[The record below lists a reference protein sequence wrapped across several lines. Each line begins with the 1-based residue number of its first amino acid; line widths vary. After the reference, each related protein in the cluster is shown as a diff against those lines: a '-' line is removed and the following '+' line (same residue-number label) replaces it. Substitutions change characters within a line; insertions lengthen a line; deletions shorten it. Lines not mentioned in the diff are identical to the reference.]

1 MRSVTRS
8 PVSVKPRN
16 VPPGGWNLF
25 DSNPALWFY
34 RNFMDSCVKYL
45 SILII
50 FVSCLMVVPASVS
63 AAEGE
68 GPREMIRVAILKAV
82 ETVTVEGDGVQAKDE
97 SGKTVSLDVPA
108 VFRNERGRVQAGNSS
123 GRMVRLSAAG
133 VLRINGKSYRG
144 LLELSVQN
152 GRLLVVNEL
161 PLEQYLVGVINSEI
175 SSTWPMESIKTQAV
189 IARTYAVAKK
199 KERIK
204 SFYHLESTVMDQA
217 YDGSDLEDS
226 RAARGVHETEDEVLT
241 YNGSVIQA
249 FYHANS
255 GGRTEASQNVWG
267 VSLPYLQGVECQY
280 GLTSTTS
287 SWEQSLP
294 LSRLESVLKLKDI
307 TDIKAGPRNNRG
319 RLKTVH
325 LITEQGNVTIPATKF
340 RMTVGST
347 VIKSTNFSVRV
358 EGSTAYFIGS
368 GYGHGVGL
376 CQYGAKQRALDGFSY
391 VEILSYYY
399 PGTRLSKLS
408 ELK

>member
-1 MRSVTRS
+1 M
-8 PVSVKPRN
+8 
-16 VPPGGWNLF
+16 
-25 DSNPALWFY
+25 
-34 RNFMDSCVKYL
+34 KYL
-45 SILII
+45 RFLII
-50 FVSCLMVVPASVS
+50 FMLCLVSVRFLPGTAGALES
-63 AAEGE
+63 ALPNEL
-68 GPREMIRVAILKAV
+68 IRVAILKGADI
-82 ETVTVEGDGVQAKDE
+82 VTVDGEGLQAKDD
-97 SGKTVSLDVPA
+97 SGKAVAFDSPS
-108 VFRNERGRVQAGNSS
+108 VFRNDRGRVGQSGVSS
-123 GRMVRLSAAG
+123 SRIVRMSATG
-133 VLRINGKSYRG
+133 MLRVNGKSYRG
-144 LLELSVQN
+144 LIELSPQN
-152 GRLLVVNEL
+152 GKLLVVNEL

-199 KERIK
+199 RERIK

-217 YDGSDLEDS
+217 YDGSDQEDS
-226 RAARGVHETEDEVLT
+226 RASRGVLETEGEVLT
-241 YNGSVIQA
+241 YNGMVIQA

-255 GGRTEASQNVWG
+255 GGRTEASQNVWSI
-267 VSLPYLQGVECQY
+267 SLPYLQGVECQY

-294 LSRLESVLKLKDI
+294 LSRIEAALKVYGI

-319 RLKTVH
+319 RLKTV
-325 LITEQGNVTIPATKF
+325 LLVTERGNLTLPATKF
-340 RMTVGST
+340 RMSVGST

-358 EGSTAYFIGS
+358 EGGTALFNGS

-408 ELK
+408 DLK

>member
-1 MRSVTRS
+1 
-8 PVSVKPRN
+8 
-16 VPPGGWNLF
+16 
-25 DSNPALWFY
+25 
-34 RNFMDSCVKYL
+34 
-45 SILII
+45 
-50 FVSCLMVVPASVS
+50 MVVPASVS

-294 LSRLESVLKLKDI
+294 LSRLESVLKLKGI
-307 TDIKAGPRNNRG
+307 TVIKEGPRNNRG

-358 EGSTAYFIGS
+358 EGGTAYFIGS